1 MTMIYIHEFST
12 GIEVKRTSD
21 GGWESGGFTGKY
33 MNCTREIPPE
43 ILNAI
48 SSGEFS
54 LSEGGLQDHPAIV
67 GRQVGGYS
75 VVAVVSRGRDDRGRG
90 LSLYRYFWCEG
101 KDYIEAILRS
111 MISRSSNK
119 VDPLVFDPDYQPP
132 STGYPFNPDSQPV
145 SLDKLAEYLDS
156 SPPIV
161 IPHKQRCTH
170 LILNEI
176 AKRQGQDYSWAY
188 NVAALENPWYF
199 QVIYPASSEA
209 ENNFK
214 EVLARRPRDSVFIS
228 GEAGIKTAIKAIIK
242 GRVKP
247 EHINSLEIALA
258 HPQIDAQFWN
268 KLLDGL
274 GASKAYKD
282 KIYSEPMVRLL
293 TLKALLIPKF
303 LPDFLIWIQTAPK
316 PDDCWESCRKL
327 QASIVTEYQKNIHG
341 LPCLTRNVKD
351 GIYSL
356 LSRLITKPKSS
367 KSDSKIQHKLRG
379 LVHSKFD
386 IPQLVKATK
395 LLLTQKDGFWSQVYR
410 VSFTKDLAD
419 ALTQIPDLSEPG
431 VIKDYP
437 EEQQKFLTNLQPF
450 WRYPGKTDKNYLS
463 LAQFFEEV
471 EEPHFAAI
479 FYQIST
485 GNVPANIFYSLSRKG
500 NVKKGTLF
508 EMKLI
513 RQKGLLDHIH
523 SALDAG
529 IYFVTENL
537 ILIIRRMVIGLLLGT
552 IGLITILLI
561 SSLLISLY
569 EKDLQ
574 ASMDEKIAAL
584 EEELKSAQASTTDT
598 KNQET
603 WTEISPENQERFNR
617 THKAIKAM
625 ITNLTDYINQLPPN
639 TLNSIGIPENVQ
651 DNNEY
656 IVLFCVRKILG
667 IDQNLQY
674 GEIRQ
679 YNERWQKFSDAIWK
693 YQEKKGANTPDGVI
707 DKDGR
712 TQRWLEEDI
721 RNQCLNQDGG

>member
-21 GGWESGGFTGKY
+21 GGWESGGFTGQY

-48 SSGEFS
+48 SNREFS

-101 KDYIEAILRS
+101 KDYIEAILRT
-111 MISRSSNK
+111 MISSSNK
-119 VDPLVFDPDYQPP
+119 VDPLVFDPYKQPL
-132 STGYPFNPDSQPV
+132 STGYPLNPDSQPV
-145 SLDKLAEYLDS
+145 SLDKFAEYLDS

-161 IPHKQRCTH
+161 IRHEQPCKH

-214 EVLARRPRDSVFIS
+214 EVLARRPRDSVFIP

-268 KLLDGL
+268 KLLDSR
-274 GASKAYKD
+274 GASKANKD

-303 LPDFLIWIQTAPK
+303 LPEFLIWMQTAPK
-316 PDDCWESCRKL
+316 PDDCWEFCRKL
-327 QASIVTEYQKNIHG
+327 QASIVTEYQKNIGG

-367 KSDSKIQHKLRG
+367 PSDSKIQHKLRG

-419 ALTQIPDLSEPG
+419 ALPKIPDLWEPG
-431 VIKDYP
+431 IITNYP

-463 LAQFFEEV
+463 LAQFFEKV

-485 GNVPANIFYSLSRKG
+485 GEVPANIFSQVFPRS
-500 NVKKGTLF
+500 NIKKCWLF
-508 EMKLI
+508 EMMLI
-513 RQKGLLDHIH
+513 RQKGWRDHIH
-523 SALDAG
+523 SALYGDT
-529 IYFVTENL
+529 YLVTDNL
-537 ILIIRRMVIGLLLGT
+537 RLIIRRMVIGLLLGT
-552 IGLITILLI
+552 IVLTTILLI
-561 SSLLISLY
+561 SSWWTSRY
-569 EKDLQ
+569 DKTLQ

-598 KNQET
+598 NNSENLT
-603 WTEISPENQERFNR
+603 GISDDNKERFNR
-617 THKAIKAM
+617 THEAIKAM
-625 ITNLTDYINQLPPN
+625 ITNLTDDINQLPPN
-639 TLNSIGIPENVQ
+639 TLNSIGIPEKVQ
-651 DNNEY
+651 ENHEY
-656 IVLFCVRKILG
+656 IVLFCVRQILG
-667 IDQNLQY
+667 IDQDLKY
-674 GEIRQ
+674 GEIGK
-679 YNERWQKFSDAIWK
+679 YNERWQEFSDAIK
-693 YQEKKGANTPDGVI
+693 EYQKSKGANTPDGVI
-707 DKDGR
+707 EKDGR

-721 RNQCLNQDGG
+721 RNQCLNPDGG

>member
-21 GGWESGGFTGKY
+21 GGWESGGFTGQY

-101 KDYIEAILRS
+101 KDYIEAILRL

-119 VDPLVFDPDYQPP
+119 VDPLVFDPYEQPP
-132 STGYPFNPDSQPV
+132 STGYRLNPDSQPV

-214 EVLARRPRDSVFIS
+214 EVLARRPRDSVFIP

-303 LPDFLIWIQTAPK
+303 LPEFLIWMQTAPK
-316 PDDCWESCRKL
+316 PDDCWEFCRKL
-327 QASIVTEYQKNIHG
+327 QASIVTEYEKNIHG
-341 LPCLTRNVKD
+341 LQCLTRNVKD

-356 LSRLITKPKSS
+356 LSRLITKPKFSP
-367 KSDSKIQHKLRG
+367 SDSTIKHKLRG

-419 ALTQIPDLSEPG
+419 ALPKIPDLWEPG
-431 VIKDYP
+431 IITNYP

-463 LAQFFEEV
+463 LAQFFEKV

-485 GNVPANIFYSLSRKG
+485 GEVPANIFYSLSRKG

-508 EMKLI
+508 EMTLI
-513 RQKGLLDHIH
+513 RKKGWRDHIH

-537 ILIIRRMVIGLLLGT
+537 ILIIRGMVIGLLLGT
-552 IGLITILLI
+552 IGLTTILLI
-561 SSLLISLY
+561 SSWRTSRY
-569 EKDLQ
+569 DKALQ
-574 ASMDEKIAAL
+574 ASMEEKIATL
-584 EEELKSAQASTTDT
+584 NKP
-598 KNQET
+598 ET
-603 WTEISPENQERFNR
+603 LTEISYDNQGRFHR
-617 THKAIKAM
+617 TNEAIKAM
-625 ITNLTDYINQLPPN
+625 ITNLTDDINQLETDDKN
-639 TLNSIGIPENVQ
+639 RIGIPENAHN
-651 DNNEY
+651 DKMY
-656 IVLFCVRKILG
+656 IVLFCVKRRL
-667 IDQNLQY
+667 DLAPSFQY

-721 RNQCLNQDGG
+721 RNQCLNPHGG

>member
-21 GGWESGGFTGKY
+21 GGWESGGFTGQY

-101 KDYIEAILRS
+101 KDYIEAILRL

-119 VDPLVFDPDYQPP
+119 VDPLVFDPYEQPP
-132 STGYPFNPDSQPV
+132 STGYRLNPDSQPV

-199 QVIYPASSEA
+199 QVIYPACSEA
-209 ENNFK
+209 EDNFK

-258 HPQIDAQFWN
+258 HPQIDAQFWK
-268 KLLDGL
+268 KLLDGP
-274 GASKAYKD
+274 GASQAYKD
-282 KIYSEPMVRLL
+282 KIYSETMVRLL

-303 LPDFLIWIQTAPK
+303 LPDFLIWMQTAPK
-316 PDDCWESCRKL
+316 PDDCWEFCRKL
-327 QASIVTEYQKNIHG
+327 QASIVTEYKKNIGG

-367 KSDSKIQHKLRG
+367 KSDSTIKHKLRG

-419 ALTQIPDLSEPG
+419 ALPKIPDLSEPG
-431 VIKDYP
+431 IITNYP

-463 LAQFFEEV
+463 LAQFFEERKL
-471 EEPHFAAI
+471 PHFAAI

-485 GNVPANIFYSLSRKG
+485 GNVPPNIFSQVFPRRHIKQD
-500 NVKKGTLF
+500 NLF
-508 EMKLI
+508 EMMLI
-513 RQKGLLDHIH
+513 RKKGWRDHIH

-529 IYFVTENL
+529 IYFVKYNL
-537 ILIIRRMVIGLLLGT
+537 RFILRGMVIGLLLGA
-552 IGLITILLI
+552 IGLTTIVLI
-561 SSLLISLY
+561 SSLWEFVI
-569 EKDLQ
+569 KGT
-574 ASMDEKIAAL
+574 IATL
-584 EEELKSAQASTTDT
+584 NKP
-598 KNQET
+598 ET
-603 WTEISPENQERFNR
+603 LTEIRYDNQGRFHR
-617 THKAIKAM
+617 TDEAIKAM
-625 ITNLTDYINQLPPN
+625 IKNLTDDINKLETDDKN
-639 TLNSIGIPENVQ
+639 RIGIP
-651 DNNEY
+651 DNAQNPKMY
-656 IVLFCVRKILG
+656 LVLVCVRDILG

-674 GEIRQ
+674 GEIGK
-679 YNERWQKFSDAIWK
+679 YNERWQEFSDAIK
-693 YQEKKGANTPDGVI
+693 EYQKSKGANTPDGVI

-721 RNQCLNQDGG
+721 RNQCLNPHGG